1 VSRRDGDGPEADE
14 VATPAGGAGGG
25 AHVVVITGA
34 PGAGKST
41 LTGRLLACWPPSA
54 TTPDRRDDTTVLLL
68 APGWGEAVQP
78 NKAGATLA
86 RSRAAR
92 SRGDRGR
99 R

>member
-54 TTPDRRDDTTVLLL
+54 TTP
-68 APGWGEAVQP
+68 
-78 NKAGATLA
+78 
-86 RSRAAR
+86 
-92 SRGDRGR
+92 
-99 R
+99 